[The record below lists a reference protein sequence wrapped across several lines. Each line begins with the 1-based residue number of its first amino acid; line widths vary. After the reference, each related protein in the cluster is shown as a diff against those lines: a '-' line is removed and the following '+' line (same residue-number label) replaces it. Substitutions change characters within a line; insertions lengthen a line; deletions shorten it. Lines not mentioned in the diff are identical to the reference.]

1 MTLRLKLCSSTF
13 FVYFDY
19 NIYVLVKNICE
30 NYQKKNK
37 SKNNL
42 NVIKTVLNFKTKLQ
56 KKVLG
61 PNKNNTGRQLL
72 TNY

>member
-1 MTLRLKLCSSTF
+1 MCYLRTF
-13 FVYFDY
+13 AKT
-19 NIYVLVKNICE
+19 IK
-30 NYQKKNK
+30 KKNLK
-37 SKNNL
+37 INL
-42 NVIKTVLNFKTKLQ
+42 NVIKTMLNFKTKLQ